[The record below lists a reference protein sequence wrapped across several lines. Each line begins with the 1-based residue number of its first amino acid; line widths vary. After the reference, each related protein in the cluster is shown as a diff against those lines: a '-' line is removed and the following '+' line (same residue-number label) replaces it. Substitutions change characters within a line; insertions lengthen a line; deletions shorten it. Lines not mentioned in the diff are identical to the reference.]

1 MKQRKII
8 YYGLPLLGTLFCL
21 WYIKEATCDIVY
33 SDYIRIV
40 NKYLPDV
47 WNPEN
52 FFRPDVLT
60 RIPIYYPVRALN
72 VMLFRYNTTF
82 EMALGVLGLGL
93 SGLVLGRYCH
103 QKQIGMVWY
112 AFLMFLLFGLN
123 KWEMLTNGTG
133 WAHFLA
139 FACFYYHYL
148 VFDRVLYGQ
157 AKGWDRVLLLAL
169 PPVVTLAVAGPYC
182 AVYSA
187 VMVLAYVF
195 AGGRYYLRKRNGLG
209 REAADREKGNGED
222 PIMDLRICGIGII
235 TVVVPLLLYMWS
247 NSYAYE
253 DHDGAIKT
261 GLVEMILE
269 QPMFFPK
276 FLLKSLASMV
286 VGGETLSRWVS
297 DGKVGDGA
305 LYFLGLLLAGGY
317 LLALWDNL
325 KYRLYEKTLMPLML
339 LFAGMG
345 NHAIILISRYI
356 FAREEYGMS
365 SRYALQYQAG
375 LLGIV
380 LTFALVW
387 KWQKGHSMEEAGHR
401 SEKQTGRRSGET
413 GEARK
418 TGAGRLGRWLSVAV
432 CLMLLAGHGYTDY
445 VELKTAPYR
454 EEYGERIAQAA
465 LQYETLDD
473 DTLRQTFDYREG
485 REESAA
491 DVRRA
496 LRILKENGWNV
507 FSRQ

>member
-1 MKQRKII
+1 MKQKKIF
-8 YYGLPLLGTLFCL
+8 YYGLPLLGTLLCL

-93 SGLVLGRYCH
+93 SGLVFGRYCEW
-103 QKQIGMVWY
+103 KQVNWLWY

-148 VFDRVLYGQ
+148 VLDRVLYGQ
-157 AKGWDRVLLLAL
+157 EKPGDKIRLLML
-169 PPVVTLAVAGPYC
+169 PPIVSLAIAGPYC

-187 VMVLAYVF
+187 VMVLAYGF
-195 AGGRYYLRKRNGLG
+195 AGVQSYRISRKRK
-209 REAADREKGNGED
+209 ETT
-222 PIMDLRICGIGII
+222 MDWRFCVAGIVS
-235 TVVVPLLLYMWS
+235 VVIPLLLYMWS

-253 DHDGAIKT
+253 DHDGAIKV
-261 GLVEMILE
+261 GLMEMLGN
-269 QPMFFPK
+269 QPLFFVN

-286 VGGETLSRWVS
+286 VGGETLNKWIAE
-297 DGKVGDGA
+297 GIVGDGV
-305 LYFLGLLLAGGY
+305 LYLLGTMLAGGY
-317 LLALWDNL
+317 LLALVINIRC
-325 KYRLYEKTLMPLML
+325 RLYERTLLPLL
-339 LFAGMG
+339 LLLAGMG
-345 NHAIILISRYI
+345 NHGIILISRYI

-375 LLGIV
+375 VLGIV
-380 LTFALVW
+380 LTFALAWRWAETRENRKVTAS
-387 KWQKGHSMEEAGHR
+387 KSAEAGRKLGEKEGQANR
-401 SEKQTGRRSGET
+401 SMSKAS
-413 GEARK
+413 
-418 TGAGRLGRWLSVAV
+418 RWMAASL
-432 CLMLLAGHGYTDY
+432 CLLLLAGHGYTDY
-445 VELKTAPYR
+445 VEIRTAPYR
-454 EEYGERIAQAA
+454 EAYGENIAAMA
-465 LQYETLDD
+465 LQYEDLDD
-473 DTLRQTFDYREG
+473 DTLRETFDYRKG
-485 REESAA
+485 REESGA

-507 FSRQ
+507 FSR

>member
-1 MKQRKII
+1 MKQKKIF
-8 YYGLPLLGTLFCL
+8 YYGLPLLGTLLCL

-72 VMLFRYNTTF
+72 VILFRYNTTF
-82 EMALGVLGLGL
+82 EMALGALGLGL
-93 SGLVLGRYCH
+93 SGMVLGRYCEW
-103 QKQIGMVWY
+103 KRVNWFWY
-112 AFLMFLLFGLN
+112 VFLLFLLFGLN

-157 AKGWDRVLLLAL
+157 EKPGDRIRLLVL
-169 PPVVTLAVAGPYC
+169 PPVVSLAIAGPYC

-187 VMVLAYVF
+187 VMVLAYGF
-195 AGGRYYLRKRNGLG
+195 AGVRSYLLSQKKK
-209 REAADREKGNGED
+209 ATA
-222 PIMDLRICGIGII
+222 MDLRFCVAGIVS
-235 TVVVPLLLYMWS
+235 VVIPLLLYMWS

-253 DHDGAIKT
+253 DHDGAIKV
-261 GLVEMILE
+261 GLVEMLGA
-269 QPMFFPK
+269 QPVFFVN

-286 VGGETLSRWVS
+286 IGGETLNKWVAE
-297 DGKVGDGA
+297 GIVGDGA
-305 LYFLGLLLAGGY
+305 LYLLGAVLAGGY
-317 LLALWDNL
+317 LLALVINL
-325 KYRLYEKTLMPLML
+325 RCRLYEKTLLPLLL

-345 NHAIILISRYI
+345 NHGIILISRYI

-380 LTFALVW
+380 LTFALAW
-387 KWQKGHSMEEAGHR
+387 RLA
-401 SEKQTGRRSGET
+401 EKAEDRKATDTNTVGSVRKPGGTGRQESRPMGGIS
-413 GEARK
+413 
-418 TGAGRLGRWLSVAV
+418 RWLAAAL
-432 CLMLLAGHGYTDY
+432 CLLLLAGHGYTDY
-445 VELKTAPYR
+445 VEIRTAPYR
-454 EEYGERIAQAA
+454 EAYGENIAAMA
-465 LQYETLDD
+465 LQYESLDD
-473 DTLRQTFDYREG
+473 DTLRETFDYRKG
-485 REESAA
+485 RKESGA

-507 FSRQ
+507 FGRQENR

>member
-1 MKQRKII
+1 MKQKKII
-8 YYGLPLLGTLFCL
+8 YYGLPLLGTLLCL

-60 RIPIYYPVRALN
+60 RIPVYYPVRALN
-72 VMLFRYNTTF
+72 VMLFRYSTTA
-82 EMALGVLGLGL
+82 EMALGVLSLGL
-93 SGLVLGRYCH
+93 SGLVLGWYCEW
-103 QKQIGMVWY
+103 KRVGTAWY
-112 AFLMFLLFGLN
+112 VFLMFLLFGLN

-157 AKGWDRVLLLAL
+157 EKRGDRLRLLLM
-169 PPVVTLAVAGPYC
+169 PPVVSLAVAGPYC
-182 AVYSA
+182 AVYSV
-187 VMVLAYVF
+187 VMVLAYGF
-195 AGGRYYLRKRNGLG
+195 AGICCLM
-209 REAADREKGNGED
+209 EKGKRK
-222 PIMDLRICGIGII
+222 PPMDLRFCLAGIVS
-235 TVVVPLLLYMWS
+235 VVVPLVLYMWS

-253 DHDGAIKT
+253 DHDGAVKI
-261 GLVEMILE
+261 GLMEMFGQ
-269 QPMFFPK
+269 QPVFFVN

-286 VGGETLSRWVS
+286 VGGETLNKWVS
-297 DGKVGDGA
+297 DGVVGDGV
-305 LYFLGLLLAGGY
+305 LYLLGAVLAGGY
-317 LLALWDNL
+317 LLALVMNL
-325 KYRLYEKTLMPLML
+325 RCRLYERTLVPLML

-345 NHAIILISRYI
+345 NHGIILISRYI

-380 LTFALVW
+380 LTFALIW
-387 KWQKGHSMEEAGHR
+387 SLPKQAKGQAENGAHPEEPAGGCPVG
-401 SEKQTGRRSGET
+401 K
-413 GEARK
+413 
-418 TGAGRLGRWLSVAV
+418 AGRGLALAL
-432 CLMLLAGHGYTDY
+432 CLLLLAGHAYTDY
-445 VELKTAPYR
+445 VEIRTAPYR
-454 EEYGERIAQAA
+454 EAYGENIAAMA
-465 LQYETLDD
+465 LQYESLDD
-473 DTLRQTFDYREG
+473 DTLRETFDYRKG
-485 REESAA
+485 REESGA

-507 FSRQ
+507 FGR

>member
-1 MKQRKII
+1 MKAKRII
-8 YYGLPLLGTLFCL
+8 YYGLPLLGTLLCL

-82 EMALGVLGLGL
+82 EMALGALGLGF
-93 SGLVLGRYCH
+93 SGLALGRYCEW
-103 QKQIGMVWY
+103 KRVGVIWY
-112 AFLMFLLFGLN
+112 VFLMFLLFGLN

-148 VFDRVLYGQ
+148 VFDRVLYGEE
-157 AKGWDRVLLLAL
+157 KRGDRIRLLVL
-169 PPVVTLAVAGPYC
+169 PPVVSLAVAGPYC

-187 VMVLAYVF
+187 VMVLAYGF
-195 AGGRYYLRKRNGLG
+195 AGVQGYLAQKKG
-209 REAADREKGNGED
+209 REAGLS
-222 PIMDLRICGIGII
+222 LRFCVAGLVS
-235 TVVVPLLLYMWS
+235 VVVPLLLYMWS

-253 DHDGAIKT
+253 DHDGAIKV
-261 GLVEMILE
+261 GLMAMFVQ
-269 QPMFFPK
+269 QPVFFVN

-286 VGGETLSRWVS
+286 VGGETLSKWMAE
-297 DGKVGDGA
+297 GTVGDGVVY
-305 LYFLGLLLAGGY
+305 LLGAALAGGY
-317 LLALWDNL
+317 LLALAMNL
-325 KYRLYEKTLMPLML
+325 RYRLYERTLLPLML

-345 NHAIILISRYI
+345 NHVIILISRYI

-375 LLGIV
+375 ILGIV

-387 KWQKGHSMEEAGHR
+387 KLAESNTPDR
-401 SEKQTGRRSGET
+401 
-413 GEARK
+413 ARK
-418 TGAGRLGRWLSVAV
+418 GLAAAL
-432 CLMLLAGHGYTDY
+432 CLLLLAGHGYTDY
-445 VELKTAPYR
+445 VEIRTAPYR
-454 EEYGERIAQAA
+454 EAYGEHIAEMA
-465 LQYETLDD
+465 LQYESLDD
-473 DTLRQTFDYREG
+473 DTLRETFDYRKG
-485 REESAA
+485 REESGA

-507 FSRQ
+507 FGRQ